1 MGGEQPHL
9 LVIDDDERI
18 RTLLSRYLA
27 SNADFRV
34 TGADSAEDASAK
46 LAAVSFD
53 LLVVDVMMPGQNG
66 FDFVAGLRKTGNTV
80 PVILLTARG
89 EAEDRITGL
98 ESGADDYLP
107 KPFEPRELVLRIQAI
122 LARSHRAPPTPAAKP
137 VRFGDFVF
145 DIVRGELKRGEE
157 IVALTT
163 GEAALLRVLARRP
176 GSTVPR
182 AALAADG
189 GGNMAIGGNANAAAS
204 ASESRAVDVQ
214 ITRLRRKIEDDPRN
228 PRFLQTVWGE
238 GYVLWAE

>member
-1 MGGEQPHL
+1 MSAEQPHL

-18 RTLLSRYLA
+18 RSLLTRYLTG
-27 SNADFRV
+27 NAGFLV
-34 TGADSAEDASAK
+34 TGADSAEDAAAK
-46 LAAVSFD
+46 LALVSFD

-66 FDFVAGLRKTGNTV
+66 FDFVAALRKTGNTV

-98 ESGADDYLP
+98 ESGADDYLA

-122 LARSHRAPPTPAAKP
+122 LTRSRRPAPSPTARPL
-137 VRFGDFVF
+137 RFGDFQF
-145 DIVRGELKRGEE
+145 DIVRGELKRGDE

-163 GEAALLRVLARRP
+163 GEAGLLRVLARRP
-176 GSTVPR
+176 GVTVPR
-182 AALAADG
+182 GDLADG
-189 GGNMAIGGNANAAAS
+189 SGGLAGTANAS

-214 ITRLRRKIEDDPRN
+214 ITRLRRKIEEDPRN